1 MFFFSVAVENEG
13 RFTKVNSLKRR
24 ILRPVY

>member
-1 MFFFSVAVENEG
+1 MFFFSVAVKNEG

-24 ILRPVY
+24 ILAPVY